1 MTFLQRS
8 FLSCKVRMVIFA
20 LITWKG
26 CGGSSKTV
34 AGKANY
40 RREGSEV
47 IIEVIRVITDVD

>member
-1 MTFLQRS
+1 
-8 FLSCKVRMVIFA
+8 MVIFA